1 MPLFLNNDDV
11 DQLLT
16 MKDTMEALEILYRE
30 MGDGAAVT
38 APRSD
43 VHSPTAAAQSAEG
56 PMAHYLKSMSGA
68 SPHFGTAAL
77 RFSSDIVAWRD
88 SGGGMRREKLPML
101 PGNRWMGIVM
111 LFSSANGE
119 LLAIMNDGVLQ
130 RFRVGGANG
139 VATKY
144 LARQNAES
152 VGLIGSGWQAGTQV
166 MAVCEA
172 RRIKKIKVFSPTKA
186 NREKFAKETSE
197 RVGVEIV
204 PVESYQE
211 AVKAVDI
218 IITSTNSRTPFLGK
232 WALAEG
238 IHISAMQ
245 RDEFDDEALLTLQAV
260 GAAYPCDGK
269 QCHLVGAGS
278 LRTGRLQVTRS
289 SDRPRHRLEVVADLA
304 GSFGGQSQRTRI
316 RQSDYRLRQQ
326 HRHGSAIRRRGQ
338 ESVRRR
344 QSKGRRSRSAARL
357 VHPGRASVSCLSNR
371 VKVRVSE
378 FKRFVLELDEGICR
392 ASIFSHC
399 LSRSQRY
406 HAIAF
411 IMPRVFRATD

>member
-1 MPLFLNNDDV
+1 MPLFLNNDEIAK
-11 DQLLT
+11 LIS

-30 MGDGAAVT
+30 MGEGVAVT

-101 PGNRWMGIVM
+101 PGQRWMGIIL

-139 VATKY
+139 VSTKY
-144 LARQNAES
+144 LARQNAET

-172 RRIKKIKVFSPTKA
+172 RKIKSIKVFSPTKT

-197 RVGVEIV
+197 QVGVEIV
-204 PVESYQE
+204 PVDSYE
-211 AVKAVDI
+211 AAVKNVDI
-218 IITSTNSRTPFLGK
+218 VVTSTNARRPFLGK
-232 WALAEG
+232 WALSEG
-238 IHISAMQ
+238 VHISAMQ
-245 RDEFDDEALLTLQAV
+245 RDEFDDEALLACSPLILHTHATENNVTSSALAHFERDDFTLRDHPTARGIDWQTLPTLADLLSGRVKGRESDQQITGFVNNLGMGAQFAAV
-260 GAAYPCDGK
+260 GKKVYD
-269 QCHLVGAGS
+269 
-278 LRTGRLQVTRS
+278 
-289 SDRPRHRLEVVADLA
+289 
-304 GSFGGQSQRTRI
+304 
-316 RQSDYRLRQQ
+316 
-326 HRHGSAIRRRGQ
+326 
-338 ESVRRR
+338 
-344 QSKGRRSRSAARL
+344 AARAKGVGREVPADWFTQD
-357 VHPGRASVSCLSNR
+357 VHP
-371 VKVRVSE
+371 
-378 FKRFVLELDEGICR
+378 
-392 ASIFSHC
+392 
-399 LSRSQRY
+399 
-406 HAIAF
+406 
-411 IMPRVFRATD
+411 

>member
-1 MPLFLNNDDV
+1 MPLFINNDEI
-11 DQLLT
+11 DQLIT
-16 MKDTMEALEILYRE
+16 MRDTMEALEILYRE
-30 MGDGAAVT
+30 MGEGAAVT

-88 SGGGMRREKLPML
+88 SGGSMRREKLPSL

-144 LARQNAES
+144 LARQNAQS

-166 MAVCEA
+166 LAVCEA
-172 RRIKKIKVFSPTKA
+172 RLIKKIKVFSPTKA

-197 RVGVEIV
+197 QVGVEIV

-211 AVKAVDI
+211 AVRDVDI

-238 IHISAMQ
+238 MHLSAMQ
-245 RDEFDDEALLTLQAV
+245 RDEFDDEALLSCRPLVLHTHATENNVTSSALSHFEREDFKLRDHPTDRAIDWKSLPTLPELVLGKINGRESEGQITGFVNNIGMGAQFAAV
-260 GAAYPCDGK
+260 GKKVYEAAKNRGI
-269 QCHLVGAGS
+269 
-278 LRTGRLQVTRS
+278 GR
-289 SDRPRHRLEVVADLA
+289 EVPLDW
-304 GSFGGQSQRTRI
+304 FTQ
-316 RQSDYRLRQQ
+316 D
-326 HRHGSAIRRRGQ
+326 
-338 ESVRRR
+338 
-344 QSKGRRSRSAARL
+344 
-357 VHPGRASVSCLSNR
+357 VHP
-371 VKVRVSE
+371 
-378 FKRFVLELDEGICR
+378 
-392 ASIFSHC
+392 
-399 LSRSQRY
+399 
-406 HAIAF
+406 
-411 IMPRVFRATD
+411 

>member
-1 MPLFLNNDDV
+1 MPLFINNEEI

-30 MGDGAAVT
+30 MGQGIAVT
-38 APRSD
+38 ASRSD

-144 LARQNAES
+144 LARQNAET

-172 RRIKKIKVFSPTKA
+172 RRIKKIKVFSPTRA
-186 NREKFAKETSE
+186 NRERFAKEMSAQ
-197 RVGVEIV
+197 VDVEIV

-211 AVKAVDI
+211 AVKGVDI
-218 IITSTNSRTPFLGK
+218 IVTSTNSRTPFLGK
-232 WALAEG
+232 WALTEG
-238 IHISAMQ
+238 MHLSAMQ
-245 RDEFDDEALLTLQAV
+245 RDEFDDEALLSCRPLVLHTHATENNVTSSALAHFEREDFKLRDHPTDRGIDWKSLPTLPELVLGKVKGRESEGQITGFVNNIGMGAQFAAV
-260 GAAYPCDGK
+260 GKKVFDAAK
-269 QCHLVGAGS
+269 ARGAG
-278 LRTGRLQVTRS
+278 R
-289 SDRPRHRLEVVADLA
+289 EVPLDW
-304 GSFGGQSQRTRI
+304 FTQ
-316 RQSDYRLRQQ
+316 D
-326 HRHGSAIRRRGQ
+326 
-338 ESVRRR
+338 
-344 QSKGRRSRSAARL
+344 
-357 VHPGRASVSCLSNR
+357 VHP
-371 VKVRVSE
+371 
-378 FKRFVLELDEGICR
+378 
-392 ASIFSHC
+392 
-399 LSRSQRY
+399 
-406 HAIAF
+406 
-411 IMPRVFRATD
+411 

>member
-1 MPLFLNNDDV
+1 MLVFVVRVRIQITITSHEHGFGVFMPLFLNNDEI
-11 DQLLT
+11 DQLIT

-197 RVGVEIV
+197 QVGVEIV

-232 WALAEG
+232 WALARRD
-238 IHISAMQ
+238 SYQ
-245 RDEFDDEALLTLQAV
+245 R
-260 GAAYPCDGK
+260 
-269 QCHLVGAGS
+269 H
-278 LRTGRLQVTRS
+278 
-289 SDRPRHRLEVVADLA
+289 
-304 GSFGGQSQRTRI
+304 
-316 RQSDYRLRQQ
+316 
-326 HRHGSAIRRRGQ
+326 
-338 ESVRRR
+338 
-344 QSKGRRSRSAARL
+344 AAR
-357 VHPGRASVSCLSNR
+357 
-371 VKVRVSE
+371 
-378 FKRFVLELDEGICR
+378 
-392 ASIFSHC
+392 
-399 LSRSQRY
+399 
-406 HAIAF
+406 
-411 IMPRVFRATD
+411 

>member
-1 MPLFLNNDDV
+1 MPLFINNEEIE
-11 DQLLT
+11 QLIT

-30 MGDGAAVT
+30 MGEGAAVT

-152 VGLIGSGWQAGTQV
+152 VGLD
-166 MAVCEA
+166 
-172 RRIKKIKVFSPTKA
+172 R
-186 NREKFAKETSE
+186 
-197 RVGVEIV
+197 
-204 PVESYQE
+204 
-211 AVKAVDI
+211 
-218 IITSTNSRTPFLGK
+218 
-232 WALAEG
+232 
-238 IHISAMQ
+238 
-245 RDEFDDEALLTLQAV
+245 
-260 GAAYPCDGK
+260 
-269 QCHLVGAGS
+269 
-278 LRTGRLQVTRS
+278 LR
-289 SDRPRHRLEVVADLA
+289 LA
-304 GSFGGQSQRTRI
+304 GRHASDGGVRSATHQENQSFQSDESQSREI
-316 RQSDYRLRQQ
+316 RQRNQRA
-326 HRHGSAIRRRGQ
+326 GRRRDC
-338 ESVRRR
+338 S
-344 QSKGRRSRSAARL
+344 S
-357 VHPGRASVSCLSNR
+357 
-371 VKVRVSE
+371 
-378 FKRFVLELDEGICR
+378 
-392 ASIFSHC
+392 
-399 LSRSQRY
+399 
-406 HAIAF
+406 
-411 IMPRVFRATD
+411 

>member
-1 MPLFLNNDDV
+1 MPLFINNEEI
-11 DQLLT
+11 DQLIT
-16 MKDTMEALEILYRE
+16 MRDTMEALEILYRE
-30 MGDGAAVT
+30 MGEGIAVT

-88 SGGGMRREKLPML
+88 SGGGMRREKLPTL

-144 LARQNAES
+144 LARRNAET

-172 RRIKKIKVFSPTKA
+172 RRIKKIKVFSPTKE
-186 NREKFAKETSE
+186 NREKFARETSE
-197 RVGVEIV
+197 QVGVEII

-211 AVKAVDI
+211 AVQDVDI
-218 IITSTNSRTPFLGK
+218 IVTSTNSRTPFLGK
-232 WALAEG
+232 WALAKG
-238 IHISAMQ
+238 LHLSAMQ
-245 RDEFDDEALLTLQAV
+245 RDEFDDEALLSCKPLVLHTHATENNVTSGALSHFEREDFKLRDHPTERGIDWKSLPTLPELVLGKIKGRVSDGQITGFVNNIGMGAQFAAV
-260 GAAYPCDGK
+260 GKKVYDAAK
-269 QCHLVGAGS
+269 ARGAG
-278 LRTGRLQVTRS
+278 R
-289 SDRPRHRLEVVADLA
+289 EVPLDW
-304 GSFGGQSQRTRI
+304 FTQ
-316 RQSDYRLRQQ
+316 D
-326 HRHGSAIRRRGQ
+326 
-338 ESVRRR
+338 
-344 QSKGRRSRSAARL
+344 
-357 VHPGRASVSCLSNR
+357 VHP
-371 VKVRVSE
+371 
-378 FKRFVLELDEGICR
+378 
-392 ASIFSHC
+392 
-399 LSRSQRY
+399 
-406 HAIAF
+406 
-411 IMPRVFRATD
+411 